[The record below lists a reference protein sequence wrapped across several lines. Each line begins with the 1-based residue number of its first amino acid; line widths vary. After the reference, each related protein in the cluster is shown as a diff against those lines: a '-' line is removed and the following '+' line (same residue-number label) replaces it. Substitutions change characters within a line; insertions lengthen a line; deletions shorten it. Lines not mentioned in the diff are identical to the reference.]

1 MIAKIFDG
9 DGKAKISIFVDSIFM
24 KNIGGFDIS
33 MREASFV
40 NIEVSLNKLFHN
52 LYGFLIRKCP
62 SFFDDGIEIPIAEFS
77 DDVGVIFGGIDVVE
91 VKAMFGV
98 GKCFERRYLKL
109 EEHLVD
115 GIFEFGHF
123 YNFDADWLAVFIVGA
138 FVDCAGVAFSDVLL
152 NRVCIALDCF
162 HLCYR

>member
-40 NIEVSLNKLFHN
+40 NIEISLDKLFHN
-52 LYGFLIRKCP
+52 LDGLLIGKCP
-62 SFFDDGIEIPIAEFS
+62 SFFDDGIEVSIAKFS
-77 DDVGVIFGGIDVVE
+77 NDVSVIFGGIDIVE
-91 VKAMFGV
+91 MKAIFGI
-98 GKCFERRYLKL
+98 GEGFKGWNLQL
-109 EEHLVD
+109 EKHLID
-115 GIFEFGHF
+115 RILEFRHF
-123 YNFDADWLAVFIVGA
+123 NNFDADRLAVFIVGA
-138 FVDCAGVAFSDVLL
+138 FVNSTGITFSDVLM
-152 NRVCIALDCF
+152 NWIGITLDCF